1 MIEHILKG
9 GIHPN
14 GNKISD
20 ISSIKDFQVIEGDE
34 FFIPFVQH
42 IGSPASAVV
51 KIGDEVE
58 RGDFLA
64 YICANDEE
72 KLREAES
79 KILEIIKM

>member
-14 GNKISD
+14 GHKISD

-42 IGSPASAVV
+42 IGSPA
-51 KIGDEVE
+51 
-58 RGDFLA
+58 
-64 YICANDEE
+64 
-72 KLREAES
+72 
-79 KILEIIKM
+79 